1 MTVNP
6 SRFTVDT
13 HLFRELGEL
22 LVGRDSTALIELVKN
37 SYDAD
42 ATAVTVYG
50 EELATGTGHIIVAD
64 DGTGMTREIFEEA
77 FLRIASRYKE
87 MGDRRSNKYHR
98 RYTGAKGIGRL
109 SAHKLARELRLSSVP
124 DPVVYGQH
132 DGLLYGVRADIDW
145 EAMETEHDTL
155 DDVGSSLRVESLP
168 VSSDARSGT
177 ALRLLRLRHAWTS
190 RQLGRFLE
198 EVRTTRPAPAL
209 IDSLPRTVIR
219 TKLLFDSIPICETTK
234 EDPGFRLDLQGDFE
248 PGDDLWPTL
257 LERMQWLL
265 EIHATPDG
273 VDFAIGPTVRYERE
287 HPHAR
292 VYRLRREHP
301 DPKAGPFF
309 SARIFCRVGSIG
321 QRERGLTRFART
333 SGGTRVYM
341 EGFRVLP
348 YGEQGNDWLDLDR
361 DAARK
366 PRDYDVQLDPSSRR
380 ALPTLEQ
387 EGFYQLGSASY
398 YGGIFLTAN
407 QAPHLESLVNREG
420 FVPGP
425 SLDILTELVRNGID
439 LTVRAR
445 ASLAKLEDAEKRAN
459 LNTEAED
466 LLVSVPSTTDEPQ
479 LDPGESRPADVQRDS
494 SEETAAADSLG
505 ERLAVVSNALARV
518 RLTLQLDVEGR
529 VDLDRADAALRLAVS
544 QIDEARDEQAML
556 RILAGVG
563 TQFAAFIHEINGL
576 LGQAQALRS
585 LVNNLRDEGRY
596 SPSQLRLIAAL
607 DRAVDGFVQALARQS
622 SYLTDVIGPD
632 ARRRR
637 RRLRVD
643 DSLESA
649 LRLVASSLSNRDIKL
664 ETNIP
669 EDVRTP
675 PMFPAEL
682 VIILTNLLT
691 NAIKAAGD
699 GGKIL
704 VSAYKAPDAGT
715 SIRVENTGSSVDL
728 DDAERWFRPFES
740 TTTDVDVVLG
750 QGMGLGLPITRRLV
764 TDYDGEVHFVPPS
777 DGYATAVEVI
787 LPERKG
793 AR

>member
-1 MTVNP
+1 
-6 SRFTVDT
+6 
-13 HLFRELGEL
+13 
-22 LVGRDSTALIELVKN
+22 
-37 SYDAD
+37 
-42 ATAVTVYG
+42 
-50 EELATGTGHIIVAD
+50 
-64 DGTGMTREIFEEA
+64 
-77 FLRIASRYKE
+77 
-87 MGDRRSNKYHR
+87 
-98 RYTGAKGIGRL
+98 
-109 SAHKLARELRLSSVP
+109 
-124 DPVVYGQH
+124 
-132 DGLLYGVRADIDW
+132 
-145 EAMETEHDTL
+145 
-155 DDVGSSLRVESLP
+155 
-168 VSSDARSGT
+168 
-177 ALRLLRLRHAWTS
+177 
-190 RQLGRFLE
+190 
-198 EVRTTRPAPAL
+198 
-209 IDSLPRTVIR
+209 
-219 TKLLFDSIPICETTK
+219 
-234 EDPGFRLDLQGDFE
+234 
-248 PGDDLWPTL
+248 
-257 LERMQWLL
+257 
-265 EIHATPDG
+265 
-273 VDFAIGPTVRYERE
+273 
-287 HPHAR
+287 
-292 VYRLRREHP
+292 
-301 DPKAGPFF
+301 
-309 SARIFCRVGSIG
+309 
-321 QRERGLTRFART
+321 
-333 SGGTRVYM
+333 M

-361 DAARK
+361 DTARK

-387 EGFYQLGSASY
+387 EGFFQLGSASY

-445 ASLAKLEDAEKRAN
+445 ASLAKLEDAEKRAK
-459 LNTEAED
+459 LDAEAED
-466 LLVSVPSTTDEPQ
+466 LLVSIPSTDEQ
-479 LDPGESRPADVQRDS
+479 ELGLGESRPAGVKRDS
-494 SEETAAADSLG
+494 SEETAAADSLS
-505 ERLAVVSNALARV
+505 ERLAVASSALARA
-518 RLTLQLDVEGR
+518 RSTLQLDVKDR

-585 LVNNLRDEGRY
+585 LVNSLHDEGRY
-596 SPSQLRLIAAL
+596 GPRQLRLIAAL
-607 DRAVDGFVQALARQS
+607 DRAVDGLVQALTRQS

-649 LRLVASSLSNRDIKL
+649 LRLVASSLSNRGINL

-691 NAIKAAGD
+691 NAVKAAGD
-699 GGKIL
+699 EGKIL
-704 VSAYKAPDAGT
+704 VSAYKAPDGRT
-715 SIRVENTGSSVDL
+715 NIRVENTGSSVEL

-777 DGYATAVEVI
+777 DGYATAVEVV